1 MPPRPPTAD
10 DWSGRW
16 RPLAR
21 AAAIDPG
28 EKLLLALSG
37 GADSVLLLHC
47 LAAARPRPE
56 VRAVHVDHGL
66 RGAESDGDARFCA
79 ELCAQLGVPL
89 VVRRIQLDAR
99 AGDLEARA
107 REARYAILAEEA
119 RASGHLT
126 LLTGHHGDDVLETL
140 LQRWV
145 RGSEL
150 AGLRGPRALR
160 ELVEAGKTSV
170 RVVRPLLGFRR
181 EEVRALLKARG
192 LDWRED
198 SSNRDERFTRTRTR
212 HGLLPLLEELGGP
225 GVREDMRGFSEA
237 VESLEGELARATAHL
252 AWAPAPHA
260 AVTRGEEQR
269 ALGGTLARGAL
280 AALARP
286 LRRRVLWRLLS
297 EGIGASPSRTVLE
310 KVLADLDRARCTRH
324 SVGRGWILQL
334 RAKELVLVPPSAE
347 RRAAAAASAQLW
359 LPFPSDGPARLSA
372 PCVHLAVPGSVTLA
386 DGRRITAELCR
397 AEPGTPAPREPRA
410 VELDARDLAVPL
422 TVRWAEPGDRFRGLG
437 APGSKPLGRFLRDRG
452 VPREERARVALVSA
466 GKEILW
472 VAGIEPSESRKVERD
487 SLVRLRLALIG

>member
-37 GADSVLLLHC
+37 GADSVLLLHW

-66 RGAESDGDARFCA
+66 RGAESAADARFCA
-79 ELCAQLGVPL
+79 ETCARLEVPL
-89 VVRRIQLDAR
+89 VVRRIELDAQ

-107 REARYAILAEEA
+107 REARYAVLAEEA

-126 LLTGHHGDDVLETL
+126 VLTGHHGDDVLETL

-160 ELVEAGKTSV
+160 ELAEPGKTTV

-181 EEVRALLKARG
+181 EEVRALLAARG
-192 LDWRED
+192 LAWRED
-198 SSNRDERFTRTRTR
+198 SSNLDERFTRTRTR
-212 HGLLPLLEELGGP
+212 HGLLPLITELGGP
-225 GVREDMRGFSEA
+225 GALDDLRAFSDA
-237 VESLEGELARATAHL
+237 VESLEESLARATAHL
-252 AWAPAPHA
+252 VWTPAAHA
-260 AVTRGEEQR
+260 AVTRAEAER
-269 ALGGTLARGAL
+269 ELGGTLARGAL
-280 AALARP
+280 AKLARP
-286 LRRRVLWRLLS
+286 LRRRVLWRLLT
-297 EGIGASPSRTVLE
+297 EGVGAPPSRTVLE
-310 KVLADLDRARCTRH
+310 RVLSDLDRARCTRH
-324 SVGRGWILQL
+324 SVGRGWTLQL
-334 RAKELVLVPPSAE
+334 RAKELVLVPPGRA
-347 RRAAAAASAQLW
+347 RAAAALGGEQLW
-359 LPFPSDGPARLSA
+359 LPFPAEGPARLPS
-372 PCVHLAVPGSVTLA
+372 PSVRLALPGSVTLA
-386 DGRRITAELCR
+386 DGRRITAELCSVP
-397 AEPGTPAPREPRA
+397 PGAPVPTGACA
-410 VELDARDLAVPL
+410 VELDARDLVGPL
-422 TVRWAEPGDRFRGLG
+422 TVRWAEPGDRFRALG

-466 GKEILW
+466 GEEILW
-472 VAGIEPSESRKVERD
+472 VAGIVPSETRRIGRD
-487 SLVRLRLALIG
+487 SLRRLRLALHG